1 MVDVHFDM
9 HELEEV
15 IRRLGEDIEQTAL
28 PIIGETLVTAID
40 ELIQS
45 EGATGTQGKWEPFS
59 PATFDLHP
67 RRRGGK
73 LLQDTGLL
81 ANIQTKIGPD
91 WVEVESP
98 APYAKYHHTGTRK
111 NARQNMRPT
120 PQRDFLAIDL
130 DAALEDAA
138 EQIAEVIA
146 KL

>member
-9 HELEEV
+9 HELEQV
-15 IRRLGEDIEQTAL
+15 IHRLRENVEETAL
-28 PIIGETLVTAID
+28 PIVGETLVTAID

-59 PATFDLHP
+59 PTTFKLHP

-81 ANIQTKIGPD
+81 ANMQTRIGPD

-111 NARQNMRPT
+111 NARPNMGPL
-120 PQRDFLAIDL
+120 PQRDYLAVDL
-130 DAALEDAA
+130 DAVLEDAA
-138 EQIAEVIA
+138 DQIAEVIA
-146 KL
+146 NL